1 MKLLLI
7 TIIKAL
13 LKVIMLTV
21 LYFITNPNCMLVRAE
36 KFDFKFLVSGLLI
49 SPPPLSPKER
59 EATNTT
65 E

>member
-1 MKLLLI
+1 
-7 TIIKAL
+7 
-13 LKVIMLTV
+13 
-21 LYFITNPNCMLVRAE
+21 MLVRAE